1 MLDRD
6 VSLRIR
12 IDHRLDE
19 LYIPTKRVRTG
30 MGTLAVRQ
38 FDENGITI
46 GAFAKTKRQ
55 FIHKEPAYF
64 IESPLA
70 GSTLKRQLWL
80 PADDYT
86 TVDGEPVLVEHREI
100 IVTTETPDRRF
111 AAWQDAQP
119 EVYNL
124 EDYSPEDSVNQAL
137 YEQACL
143 LLQYVDA
150 NDDSFTIKPL

>member
-6 VSLRIR
+6 VSLRVR

-19 LYIPTKRVRTG
+19 LHIPTKKIRAG
-30 MGTLAVRQ
+30 IGTLAVRQ
-38 FDENGITI
+38 FSENGITI

-55 FIHKEPAYF
+55 FIHNEPAYF
-64 IESPLA
+64 IESPIA
-70 GSTLKRQLWL
+70 GSALKRQLWL

-86 TVDGEPVLVEHREI
+86 TIDEEPVLVEHREI

-111 AAWQDAQP
+111 AAWQDVQP
-119 EVYNL
+119 EVYDL
-124 EDYSPEDSVNQAL
+124 EDYSPEDPVNQAL
-137 YEQACL
+137 YEQARL

-150 NDDSFTIKPL
+150 NDDTFTIKPL